1 LISLVG
7 IILIVLSFT
16 FWYFI
21 VPPVVSLGTYSF
33 SRRSVTKNI
42 SNGSSLILYF
52 GSIRFQQQ
60 DYYNRSRPVDYSMN
74 LTLVLGTTGPINITV
89 YVRDAP
95 VFSFIQSNA
104 TQHNLE
110 FNSTKYML
118 FVNNQTTPPSWLH
131 SSIYSSIPVSLGD
144 AFTGGTTPYSIIRG
158 LNTTQ
163 RTSVTYFY
171 TYSAEFRDSNG
182 ITLLIFVVGAIIV
195 IVYGIVFARRL
206 IRRIRGS

>member
-1 LISLVG
+1 MIFLIG

-21 VPPVVSLGTYSF
+21 VSPVVSLGIFSF
-33 SRRSVTKNI
+33 SRSSVTKQI

-52 GSIRFQQQ
+52 GVRHLQT
-60 DYYNRSRPVDYSMN
+60 DTYNTSRPVDYSMN

-110 FNSTKYML
+110 FNSTKYMR

-131 SSIYSSIPVSLGD
+131 SDIYSSIPVSLGD
-144 AFTGGTTPYSIIRG
+144 AFTGGTTPNAIIRS

-163 RTSVTYFY
+163 STSVTYFY

-182 ITLLIFVVGAIIV
+182 IPLLIFVVGAIIA